1 MQCTRRAHA
10 VRMQCACSAHR
21 GDVTRH
27 AQANLR
33 HGARRTTSASIA
45 QPPSEKRERT
55 VPKSANGASC
65 AARRRRSSSS
75 AVSGSPPLPLP
86 SQLSSSVAS
95 ASATAAVPGWERK
108 GSRVGAERWSEA
120 ELKQSSSTG
129 RPNSVRFDS
138 YARTMSVCRVVLRA
152 RGLGAKCSTL
162 GVRVCLRL
170 ALDLAE
176 GGRLAARAS
185 RAHDGDL
192 ELPLLLSP
200 AQPRVASC
208 QRALRAVPVLIV
220 EGLLTQHPAAA
231 RLDALPK
238 GGRIARGKL
247 SLHLNRCGAGHAA
260 SGNQRGSEQQ
270 RAQRGGGR
278 SRQPH
283 REKLERGNDE
293 LTPERT

>member
-1 MQCTRRAHA
+1 MARGERYGVPAEAPSRPAFDPLRRRHLVGRGAHHLDLHHRVAEGRLQCTCRAHAVHMQCTRRAHA

-21 GDVTRH
+21 GDGTRH

-108 GSRVGAERWSEA
+108 GSRVGAERRSEA
-120 ELKQSSSTG
+120 KLKQSSSTG

-138 YARTMSVCRVVLRA
+138 
-152 RGLGAKCSTL
+152 
-162 GVRVCLRL
+162 
-170 ALDLAE
+170 
-176 GGRLAARAS
+176 
-185 RAHDGDL
+185 
-192 ELPLLLSP
+192 
-200 AQPRVASC
+200 
-208 QRALRAVPVLIV
+208 
-220 EGLLTQHPAAA
+220 
-231 RLDALPK
+231 
-238 GGRIARGKL
+238 
-247 SLHLNRCGAGHAA
+247 
-260 SGNQRGSEQQ
+260 
-270 RAQRGGGR
+270 
-278 SRQPH
+278 
-283 REKLERGNDE
+283 
-293 LTPERT
+293 